1 MITTCD
7 KTGIQFETDSKRQK
21 NHPAVSALLNQA
33 AKDGVYNAAL
43 EAMQEVK
50 ETGGYTIDEALAFVR
65 SRMTESENEKWQRV
79 RSAEIAR
86 KAQADARAERRYQND
101 VLRKH
106 GYTWHK
112 EDEES
117 MDAFGATA
125 FEERYGS
132 NVSSVWEL
140 TAPDG
145 RTVTVQQALEEIK
158 SK

>member
-1 MITTCD
+1 MLITCD

-33 AKDGVYNAAL
+33 AKDGVYNAAI
-43 EAMQEVK
+43 EALAEVK
-50 ETGGYTIDEALAFVR
+50 SSGGYTIDEALALAR

-79 RSAEIAR
+79 RATEIAR

-117 MDAFGATA
+117 MDVFGATA
-125 FEERYGS
+125 FEDRYGD
-132 NVSSVWEL
+132 NVSSVWIL

-145 RTVTVQQALEEIK
+145 REVTVQQALAEINAK
-158 SK
+158 